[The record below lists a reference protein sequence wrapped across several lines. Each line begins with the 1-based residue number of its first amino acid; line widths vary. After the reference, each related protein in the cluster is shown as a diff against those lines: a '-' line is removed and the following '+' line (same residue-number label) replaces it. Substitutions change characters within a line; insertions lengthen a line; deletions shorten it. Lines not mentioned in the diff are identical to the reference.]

1 MFDIHVFSLRLKE
14 LRTAKGLSQQALAD
28 ILGVTKTQIS
38 DMERSKVT
46 TSLERLVMLADV
58 LDVST
63 DYLLG
68 RSDVPERR

>member
-1 MFDIHVFSLRLKE
+1 MFDIHVFSARLRE
-14 LRTAKGLSQQALAD
+14 QRTKNGFSQQALAD

-46 TSLERLVMLADV
+46 TSLERLACLSEV
-58 LDVST
+58 LNVST

-68 RSDVPERR
+68 LTDTPERR

>member
-1 MFDIHVFSLRLKE
+1 MFDIHVFSSRLKE
-14 LRTAKGLSQQALAD
+14 LRTSKGLSQQTLAG